1 MFRCSCF
8 CLFVFFF
15 LFFLTNK
22 ELPFCSVGEP
32 LHDHGHIFAW
42 PSPFKRPIF
51 HDPSLLWVSKSCDPP
66 SVSTSPPLP
75 LLESD
80 KSLNLMSFP
89 WNFRRQTLYRDRSV
103 LNTNS
108 KIYLRKTTGRL
119 LIVKKQCKRISWQ
132 WRNICPTEPIKRLWG
147 DTTRL
152 RSEAKHMFSYLDFR
166 CYFEANGPN
175 HIHFL

>member
-1 MFRCSCF
+1 MKSGYLLNSCNSTSQFIAIMFRCSCF
-8 CLFVFFF
+8 CLFVCLFFSF
-15 LFFLTNK
+15 FFLTNK

-32 LHDHGHIFAW
+32 LHTYIHTLLARPHGAFQSQFEYMITG
-42 PSPFKRPIF
+42 IYL
-51 HDPSLLWVSKSCDPP
+51 HDPLPFNGPFFMTPP
-66 SVSTSPPLP
+66 FFESQKVVTLPLFPPPPPLP

-119 LIVKKQCKRISWQ
+119 LIVKK
-132 WRNICPTEPIKRLWG
+132 T
-147 DTTRL
+147 
-152 RSEAKHMFSYLDFR
+152 M
-166 CYFEANGPN
+166 
-175 HIHFL
+175 